1 MTFSTIAVLA
11 TNDSFIAERRG
22 ANVQFN
28 AQILAERLCKAKG
41 HPTPQS
47 GTVQAGARRCP
58 YSHFFHL
65 KYMSGPTA
73 ANSIANTASG

>member
-41 HPTPQS
+41 HPTPNQ
-47 GTVQAGARRCP
+47 GRFKPGRDDA
-58 YSHFFHL
+58 
-65 KYMSGPTA
+65 PTA
-73 ANSIANTASG
+73 ISSI